1 MFNFSQEEDSWQIH
15 TLQLLN
21 KVHSAQFSF
30 TILILIL
37 ELKITIKMEVSTD
50 FGYKS
55 LKKKYATDFNSV
67 AKVDWI
73 QYLYVTKKTL
83 ENCKLE
89 SITPW
94 IRESYIPNLCQS
106 IM

>member
-1 MFNFSQEEDSWQIH
+1 MNTF
-15 TLQLLN
+15 QLLN
-21 KVHSAQFSF
+21 KVHSTQFSF

-37 ELKITIKMEVSTD
+37 EQKITIKMKVSTD

-55 LKKKYATDFNSV
+55 LKKKYAADFNSV

-73 QYLYVTKKTL
+73 QYLYVTRKTL

-89 SITPW
+89 SITTW
-94 IRESYIPNLCQS
+94 IRES
-106 IM
+106 